1 MRHPSKLCWL
11 LLAIIMVSG
20 CVGATRHSAPEPVPR
35 THMSVDTGRVAVDGG
50 TLFYEVRG
58 QGPPV
63 ILLHPGATFDHR
75 MWEPQ
80 VEVLA
85 GDHRVIRYD
94 LRGFGRS
101 SRPTGPFS
109 PVADLYRVLDTLGVE
124 RASLV
129 GVGMGSGVAL
139 NFALQHPQQVER
151 LVLAGM
157 GMPPA
162 HAPRAPGALDLS
174 APEGRSRLRELDVP
188 ILLIVGAVD
197 SARGLHTIPEAIE
210 REIPGVHRVII
221 PGAGEL
227 ANMERPEAFNQAL
240 LAFLAR

>member
-1 MRHPSKLCWL
+1 MRDPAKLLWL
-11 LLAIIMVSG
+11 LLGIVMVSA
-20 CVGATRHSAPEPVPR
+20 CVSASRRSAPELAPR
-35 THMSVDTGRVAVDGG
+35 KHMSVDTGRVAVDGG
-50 TLFYEVRG
+50 MLFYEVRG

-85 GDHRVIRYD
+85 RDHRVIRYD

-109 PVADLYRVLDTLGVE
+109 PVEDLRRVLDTLGLE
-124 RASLV
+124 QASLV
-129 GVGMGSGVAL
+129 GVGMGSGIAL

-151 LVLAGM
+151 LVLAGL
-157 GMPPA
+157 GMPPP
-162 HAPRAPGALDLS
+162 HVPRAPGALDLS
-174 APEGRSRLRELDVP
+174 TLEGRGRLRELNIP
-188 ILLIVGAVD
+188 ILLIVGGAD
-197 SARGLHTIPEAIE
+197 SSRGLHTIPEAIA
-210 REIPGVHRVII
+210 REIPGVRRVII

-227 ANMERPEAFNQAL
+227 ANTERPEAFNQAL
-240 LAFLAR
+240 LAFLSR